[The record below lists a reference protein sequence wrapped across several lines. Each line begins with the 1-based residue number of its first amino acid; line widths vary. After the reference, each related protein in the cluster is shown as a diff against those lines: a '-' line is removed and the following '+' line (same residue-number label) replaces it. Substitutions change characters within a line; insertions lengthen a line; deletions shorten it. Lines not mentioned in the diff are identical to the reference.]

1 MKQYTVTGMS
11 CAACSA
17 RVEKAVSKVD
27 GVTSCSVS
35 LLTNS
40 MGVEGS
46 ATDAQIVEA
55 VEQSGYGAS
64 PKGTATESEN
74 DKANNSLEQL
84 KAAQDALVDRETP
97 KLRNRLIASLIFL
110 VVLMYFSMG
119 HMMWGWPL
127 PEFFNGNH
135 VAMGLLQL
143 LLTVA
148 VMVINQKF
156 FISGFKGLIHG
167 APNMD
172 TLVALGS
179 AASFGYSVYALFA
192 MTAAQVNG
200 DMDAVMSYMHEFY
213 FESAAMIL
221 ALITVGK
228 MLEAHSKGKT
238 TDALKSLMQLAP
250 KTATVVRDGVEQE
263 ISVDAVKKGDIFVV
277 RPGENIPVDGEII
290 EGTTAVNESALT
302 GESIPVD
309 KQPKDAVSAATVN
322 QSGFIKC
329 RATRVG
335 EDTTLSQIIQMVSD
349 AAATKA
355 PIAKI
360 ADRVSGVFVP
370 AVITIAIITI
380 IAWLIA
386 GETVGFALARGI
398 SVLVISCPCALG
410 LATPVAIMVGNGKG
424 AKSGILFKTA
434 ASLEATGR
442 TQIVALD
449 KTGTITSGEPKVTD
463 IVPDE
468 TFFEETGNNAGK
480 LLAIAAS
487 VEAKSEHPL
496 AKAIMERAKTDEI
509 AVAEVTDF
517 SAVVGNGLTAI
528 LAGKMIKAGNLAFV
542 SKFVKVSDDMRVK
555 AVEFSKEGKTPLFFA
570 ADDRLCGIIAV
581 ADTIKEDSP
590 EAVRQLKNMGIRV
603 VMLTGDNEQTANA
616 IGKQAGVDEVIAGVL
631 PDGKEAVIRKL
642 KKQGRV
648 AMVGD
653 GINDAPALTRAD
665 MGIAIG
671 AGSDVAIDAADVV
684 LMKSR
689 LIDVPAAVRLSRAT
703 LTNIH
708 ENLFWA
714 FFYNVIGIPLAAGL
728 WYPLLGWKLN
738 PMFGA
743 AAMSLSS
750 FCVVTN
756 ALRLNLCRVYDPKHD
771 RKATPDRKNKTDK
784 PNESEEKSM
793 TKTMNIEGMMCGHCE
808 ARVKKALEALDAVSE
823 AAVSHESGTAVVT
836 LSSDI
841 SDEKL
846 KETVEAEDYKVTSI
860 Q

>member
-55 VEQSGYGAS
+55 VEQAGYGAS

-192 MTAAQVNG
+192 MTAVQVNG

-290 EGTTAVNESALT
+290 DGTTAVNESALT

-386 GETVGFALARGI
+386 DETVGFALARGI

-468 TFFEETGNNAGK
+468 TFFEETGNHAGA

-542 SKFVKVSDDMRVK
+542 SKFVKVSDDMRAK

-642 KKQGRV
+642 KKQ
-648 AMVGD
+648 
-653 GINDAPALTRAD
+653 RA
-665 MGIAIG
+665 G
-671 AGSDVAIDAADVV
+671 
-684 LMKSR
+684 
-689 LIDVPAAVRLSRAT
+689 
-703 LTNIH
+703 
-708 ENLFWA
+708 
-714 FFYNVIGIPLAAGL
+714 
-728 WYPLLGWKLN
+728 
-738 PMFGA
+738 
-743 AAMSLSS
+743 
-750 FCVVTN
+750 
-756 ALRLNLCRVYDPKHD
+756 
-771 RKATPDRKNKTDK
+771 
-784 PNESEEKSM
+784 
-793 TKTMNIEGMMCGHCE
+793 
-808 ARVKKALEALDAVSE
+808 
-823 AAVSHESGTAVVT
+823 
-836 LSSDI
+836 
-841 SDEKL
+841 
-846 KETVEAEDYKVTSI
+846 
-860 Q
+860 

>member
-55 VEQSGYGAS
+55 VEQAGYGAS

-263 ISVDAVKKGDIFVV
+263 ISVDAVKKGDIFGV

-290 EGTTAVNESALT
+290 DGTTAVNESALT

-468 TFFEETGNNAGK
+468 TFFEETGNHAGA

-542 SKFVKVSDDMRVK
+542 SKFVKVSDDMRAK

-771 RKATPDRKNKTDK
+771 RKATPDRKNKTNK

-823 AAVSHESGTAVVT
+823 AVVSHESGTAVVT